1 MFTKAL
7 FAALMLALLPV
18 PVLAA
23 GSNKNDKALEAA
35 LKIYGNA
42 VRWNDFE
49 KARESVDPQLR
60 PPGGFSDADEAYYKQ
75 FQVSGYLL
83 KSAERPDPQS
93 YSQRVELRII
103 DAASQTERT
112 QTDRQTWRYDPVAK
126 RWWLTSGLPK
136 LD

>member
-7 FAALMLALLPV
+7 FAALLLALLPT
-18 PVLAA
+18 PVLAG

-35 LKIYGNA
+35 LKIYANA

-49 KARESVDPQLR
+49 KARESVDPVIR

-83 KSAERPDPQS
+83 KSAERTDPQT

-103 DAASQTERT
+103 DVASQTERT

>member
-75 FQVSGYLL
+75 FQVSGYLP

-103 DAASQTERT
+103 DVASQTERT

>member
-7 FAALMLALLPV
+7 FVALMLAFLPA
-18 PVLAA
+18 PALAG
-23 GSNKNDKALEAA
+23 GSNKSDKALEAA
-35 LKIYGNA
+35 LKIYANA

-49 KARESVDPQLR
+49 KARESVDPLLR
-60 PPGGFSDADEAYYKQ
+60 PPGVFSDADEAYYKQ

-83 KSAERPDPQS
+83 KSAERPDPQT

-103 DAASQTERT
+103 DVASQTERT

>member
-7 FAALMLALLPV
+7 FVALMLAFLPA
-18 PVLAA
+18 PALAG
-23 GSNKNDKALEAA
+23 GSNKSDKALEAA
-35 LKIYGNA
+35 LKIYANA

-49 KARESVDPQLR
+49 KARESVDPLLR
-60 PPGGFSDADEAYYKQ
+60 PPGVFSDADEAYYKQ

-83 KSAERPDPQS
+83 KSAERADPQT

-103 DAASQTERT
+103 DVASQTERT

>member
-7 FAALMLALLPV
+7 FAALLLALLPT
-18 PVLAA
+18 PVLAG

-35 LKIYGNA
+35 LKIYANA

-49 KARESVDPQLR
+49 KARESVDPVIR

-83 KSAERPDPQS
+83 KSAERIDPQT

-103 DAASQTERT
+103 DVASQTERT

>member
-7 FAALMLALLPV
+7 FAALMLALLPA

-23 GSNKNDKALEAA
+23 GSSKNDKALEAA

-49 KARESVDPQLR
+49 KARESVDPLIR
-60 PPGGFSDADEAYYKQ
+60 PPGGFSEADEAYYKQ

-83 KSAERPDPQS
+83 KSAERSDPQT

-103 DAASQTERT
+103 DVASQTERT
-112 QTDRQTWRYDPVAK
+112 KTDRQTWRYDPVAK

>member
-7 FAALMLALLPV
+7 FAALLLALLPT
-18 PVLAA
+18 PLLAG

-35 LKIYGNA
+35 LKIYANA

-49 KARESVDPQLR
+49 KARESVDPVIR

-83 KSAERPDPQS
+83 KSAERTDPQT

-103 DAASQTERT
+103 DVASQTERT

>member
-1 MFTKAL
+1 MFTKAV

-18 PVLAA
+18 PAA
-23 GSNKNDKALEAA
+23 GSNKTDKALEAA

-60 PPGGFSDADEAYYKQ
+60 TPGGFSEADEAYYKQ

-83 KSAERPDPQS
+83 KSAERTDPQT

-103 DAASQTERT
+103 DVASQTERT
-112 QTDRQTWRYDPVAK
+112 KTDRQTWRYDPVDK
-126 RWWLTSGLPK
+126 RCWLTSGLPR

>member
-1 MFTKAL
+1 
-7 FAALMLALLPV
+7 
-18 PVLAA
+18 VLAG

-49 KARESVDPQLR
+49 KARESVDPLLR
-60 PPGGFSDADEAYYKQ
+60 PPGDFSDADEAYYKQ

-83 KSAERPDPQS
+83 KSADRPDPQT

-103 DAASQTERT
+103 DVASQTERT
-112 QTDRQTWRYDPVAK
+112 QTDRQTWRYDAVAK

>member
-1 MFTKAL
+1 MFTKAV

-18 PVLAA
+18 PAA
-23 GSNKNDKALEAA
+23 GSNKTDKALEAA

-60 PPGGFSDADEAYYKQ
+60 TPGGFSEADEAYYKQ

-83 KSAERPDPQS
+83 KSAERTDPQT

-103 DAASQTERT
+103 DVASQTERT
-112 QTDRQTWRYDPVAK
+112 KTDRQTWRYDPVAK
-126 RWWLTSGLPK
+126 RWWLTSGLPR

>member
-7 FAALMLALLPV
+7 FVALMLAFLPA
-18 PVLAA
+18 PALAG
-23 GSNKNDKALEAA
+23 GSNKSDKALEAA
-35 LKIYGNA
+35 LKIYANA

-49 KARESVDPQLR
+49 KARESVDPLLR
-60 PPGGFSDADEAYYKQ
+60 PPGVFSDADEAYYKQ

-83 KSAERPDPQS
+83 KSAERPDPQT
-93 YSQRVELRII
+93 YSQRIELRII
-103 DAASQTERT
+103 DVASQTERT

>member
-23 GSNKNDKALEAA
+23 GSSKNDKALEAA
-35 LKIYGNA
+35 LKVYANA

-49 KARESVDPQLR
+49 KARESVDPLVR
-60 PPGGFSDADEAYYKQ
+60 PPGGFSEADESYYKQ
-75 FQVSGYLL
+75 FQVSGYLM
-83 KSAERPDPQS
+83 KSAERSDPQT

-103 DAASQTERT
+103 DVASQTERT
-112 QTDRQTWRYDPVAK
+112 KTDRQTWRYDPAAK

>member
-1 MFTKAL
+1 MFTKTW
-7 FAALMLALLPV
+7 FAAVLLAVLPA
-18 PVLAA
+18 PAMA
-23 GSNKNDKALEAA
+23 GGSSKNDKALEAA
-35 LKIYGNA
+35 LKVYGQA
-42 VRWNDFE
+42 VRWNEFE
-49 KARESVDPQLR
+49 TARESVDPLLR

-83 KSAERPDPQS
+83 KSAERPDPQT

-103 DAASQTERT
+103 DVASQTERT

>member
-1 MFTKAL
+1 MFTKAF

-23 GSNKNDKALEAA
+23 GSNLSDKALQAA

-49 KARESVDPQLR
+49 KARESVDPLLR
-60 PPGGFSDADEAYYKQ
+60 VPGGFSEADETYYKQ

-83 KSAERPDPQS
+83 KSAERTDLNS

-103 DAASQTERT
+103 DVASQTERT
-112 QTDRQTWRYDPVAK
+112 KTDRQTWRYDPVVK

>member
-7 FAALMLALLPV
+7 FVALMLAVLPA
-18 PVLAA
+18 PALAG

-35 LKIYGNA
+35 LKIYANA

-49 KARESVDPQLR
+49 KARESVDPLVR

-83 KSAERPDPQS
+83 KSAERPDPQT

-103 DAASQTERT
+103 DVASQTERT
-112 QTDRQTWRYDPVAK
+112 QTDRQTWRYDAVAK

>member
-7 FAALMLALLPV
+7 FIALMLVVLPA
-18 PVLAA
+18 PAMA
-23 GSNKNDKALEAA
+23 GGSNKNDKALEAA
-35 LKIYGNA
+35 LKIYASA

-49 KARESVDPQLR
+49 KARESVDPLLR

-83 KSAERPDPQS
+83 KSAERPDPQT

-103 DAASQTERT
+103 DVASQTERT

>member
-7 FAALMLALLPV
+7 FAAVLLAVLPA
-18 PVLAA
+18 PALAG
-23 GSNKNDKALEAA
+23 GSSKNDKALEAA
-35 LKIYGNA
+35 LKVYGKA

-49 KARESVDPQLR
+49 TARESVDPQLR
-60 PPGGFSDADEAYYKQ
+60 TPGGFSEADEAYYKR
-75 FQVSGYLL
+75 FQISGYLL
-83 KSAERPDPQS
+83 KSAERSDAQT

-103 DAASQTERT
+103 DVASQTERT

>member
-7 FAALMLALLPV
+7 FVALMLAFLPA
-18 PVLAA
+18 PALAG

-35 LKIYGNA
+35 LKIYANA

-49 KARESVDPQLR
+49 KARESVDPLLR
-60 PPGGFSDADEAYYKQ
+60 PPGVFSDADEAYYKQ
-75 FQVSGYLL
+75 FQISGYLL
-83 KSAERPDPQS
+83 KSAERPDPQT

-103 DAASQTERT
+103 DVASQTERT
-112 QTDRQTWRYDPVAK
+112 QTDRQTWRYDAVAK

>member
-1 MFTKAL
+1 MFTKAV

-18 PVLAA
+18 PAA
-23 GSNKNDKALEAA
+23 GSNKTDKALEVA

-60 PPGGFSDADEAYYKQ
+60 TPGGFSEADEAYYKQ

-83 KSAERPDPQS
+83 KSAERTDPQT

-103 DAASQTERT
+103 DVASQTERT
-112 QTDRQTWRYDPVAK
+112 KTDRQTWRYDPVAK
-126 RWWLTSGLPK
+126 RWWLTSGLPR